1 MNKFK
6 KRELSEAF
14 FTSVLINI
22 FEKFKKTKY
31 YEEYDRKGE
40 FTYSY
45 EIRCKDDFIKYM
57 YPFIAIDENNANF
70 DNFKIEF
77 IRDYNYIDTYKE
89 EDFLVI
95 IEYRKKGIEYKKIG
109 IDKIY
114 SGIRIKKIIKEIDL
128 NEIFYGTED
137 EEKEIDSN
145 D

>member
-45 EIRCKDDFIKYM
+45 EIRCKDDFIKYI
-57 YPFIAIDENNANF
+57 YPFITIDENNADF
-70 DNFKIEF
+70 DNVKIEF

-95 IEYRKKGIEYKKIG
+95 IEYKDIG

-114 SGIRIKKIIKEIDL
+114 SGMRIKKIIKEIDL

-137 EEKEIDSN
+137 EEKENDSN

>member
-45 EIRCKDDFIKYM
+45 EIRCKDDF
-57 YPFIAIDENNANF
+57 FIASKND
-70 DNFKIEF
+70 
-77 IRDYNYIDTYKE
+77 
-89 EDFLVI
+89 EDFVLLM
-95 IEYRKKGIEYKKIG
+95 RQK
-109 IDKIY
+109 
-114 SGIRIKKIIKEIDL
+114 
-128 NEIFYGTED
+128 
-137 EEKEIDSN
+137 
-145 D
+145 

>member
-1 MNKFK
+1 MIK
-6 KRELSEAF
+6 
-14 FTSVLINI
+14 
-22 FEKFKKTKY
+22 
-31 YEEYDRKGE
+31 KGE

-45 EIRCKDDFIKYM
+45 EIRCKDDFIKYI
-57 YPFIAIDENNANF
+57 YPFIAIDENNADF
-70 DNFKIEF
+70 DNVKIEF

-95 IEYRKKGIEYKKIG
+95 IEYKDIG

-114 SGIRIKKIIKEIDL
+114 SGIRIKKIITEIDL

-137 EEKEIDSN
+137 EAKEN